1 MLQFSRC
8 DRREGVFAM
17 KMDKTEKRAIAVFAI
32 SLAIL
37 LFLFVFTIIR
47 CKMDNTQEFVTTIS
61 LQDRTGDPEEPN
73 NLRKSEFVTLEE
85 TKYWTSAELTG
96 KVLTGAEYDGVIYNN
111 SGKAIVDWSMTIYM
125 PNGRTGTTAEGI
137 IDSSWNGE
145 YTNNGTSI
153 GFMPADYLNK
163 IPKGESKT
171 FGFVLYSD
179 AVLDFTDFEFRGFY
193 ETILPDYK
201 EFWISSIGLGIW
213 VVWLT
218 AWLMNNARTR
228 KLRRQKEHDEH
239 IIEETMQVFA
249 NFIDA
254 KDEYTKGHSTRVSF
268 YSQKIG
274 KRMGMNEEEIKMIGY
289 MGLMHDCGKIAIPDE
304 VLNKRGPL
312 TEEEREV
319 IKQHTIKGG
328 QMLENFASLP
338 GIRDGALYHHERY
351 DGKGYPQ
358 GLIGKEIP
366 LYARIINV
374 ADAFDAMNSDR
385 CYRNRLPKNKILA
398 ELRNNSGT
406 QFDPEIV
413 EYMIAMYQEG
423 KI

>member
-1 MLQFSRC
+1 M
-8 DRREGVFAM
+8 
-17 KMDKTEKRAIAVFAI
+17 
-32 SLAIL
+32 
-37 LFLFVFTIIR
+37 
-47 CKMDNTQEFVTTIS
+47 
-61 LQDRTGDPEEPN
+61 
-73 NLRKSEFVTLEE
+73 
-85 TKYWTSAELTG
+85 
-96 KVLTGAEYDGVIYNN
+96 
-111 SGKAIVDWSMTIYM
+111 
-125 PNGRTGTTAEGI
+125 
-137 IDSSWNGE
+137 
-145 YTNNGTSI
+145 
-153 GFMPADYLNK
+153 
-163 IPKGESKT
+163 
-171 FGFVLYSD
+171 
-179 AVLDFTDFEFRGFY
+179 
-193 ETILPDYK
+193 
-201 EFWISSIGLGIW
+201 
-213 VVWLT
+213 
-218 AWLMNNARTR
+218 AWLLNNVRTR
-228 KLRRQKEHDEH
+228 KLIRQKEHDEH

-274 KRMGMNEEEIKMIGY
+274 KRMGMNDEEIKMVGY

-312 TEEEREV
+312 TEEEREI
-319 IKQHTIKGG
+319 IKQHTTKGG

-385 CYRNRLPKNKILA
+385 CYRNRLPKNKILF
-398 ELRNNSGT
+398 ELRTNAGT